1 MNKKYLIKGIV
12 TTLIIFV
19 LSGILYLY
27 TAGYRVS
34 RETEKP
40 IDLAITGMINAKS
53 IPEGATVY
61 LDDKVIS
68 ATDST
73 IAGISLGKHHLKIVK
88 RGFMP
93 WEKEVE
99 VYPEL
104 VTDITAV
111 LVAKN
116 PRIEPL
122 TQTGATN
129 PSISPSLSAIAYFS
143 KDPDKPGV
151 WVLPLNGTRLNIF
164 SSTPGV
170 VLEDTAHTKFSE
182 GLEIKWSPDE
192 TELLVKQAEN
202 KYYLVNL
209 NDKSAKSTEEWET
222 ILEKWNKELT
232 KKREAL
238 LAEAKLSKELK
249 EIALQPETMWAPD
262 GKKFLYKVERNNQI
276 EYRVYDMEDPLPVG
290 EKVDTLVMRTPTQN
304 NQPKFSWFAD
314 SFHLITLERSTPADI
329 KGVISLIRIDG
340 TNKTEIYNNNV
351 FSDEVFSAPSG
362 DKIIALIS
370 FRTDTPADLY
380 TISIR

>member
-1 MNKKYLIKGIV
+1 MNKKYLIKGVV
-12 TTLIIFV
+12 TTLIIFG
-19 LSGILYLY
+19 LSGVLYLY
-27 TAGYRVS
+27 TAGYRIGK
-34 RETEKP
+34 ETEKP

-61 LDDKVIS
+61 LDDKIIS

-73 IAGISLGKHHLKIVK
+73 IAGVSLGRHHLKIVK

-99 VYPEL
+99 IYPEL

-129 PSISPSLSAIAYFS
+129 PAISPSLSAIAYFS
-143 KDPDKPGV
+143 QDPEKPGV

-164 SSTPGV
+164 SSNPGV

-192 TELLVKQAEN
+192 TELLVKQNAD
-202 KYYLVNL
+202 KYYLVSL
-209 NDKSAKSTEEWET
+209 SDRSAKSTEEWEA
-222 ILEKWNKELT
+222 ILDNWDRELT

-238 LAEAKLSKELK
+238 LTEANLSKELK

-262 GKKFLYKVERNNQI
+262 GKKFLYTLEKGNQI

-290 EKVDTLVMRTPTQN
+290 EKVDTLVMRVPMQN

-314 SFHLITLERSTPADI
+314 SFHLITLERGSPEDI
-329 KGVISLIRIDG
+329 KGIISLIRIDG

-351 FSDEVFSAPSG
+351 FSDEVFSAPGG
-362 DKIIALIS
+362 DKIIVLIS